1 VEWLICCDLEFEY
14 QFEAIIIVGGL
25 TLYLTQAD
33 IFPSLSYNKVPLH
46 RIDRLKKN
54 TLFLPESTSIS
65 PTENTH
71 RNKLFQYKNNN
82 KKKKRKTLE

>member
-46 RIDRLKKN
+46 RIDRLKK
-54 TLFLPESTSIS
+54 TRSSFLNPPPSLPLKT
-65 PTENTH
+65 PTETSYFNI
-71 RNKLFQYKNNN
+71 KIIIII
-82 KKKKRKTLE
+82 KRKGKP